1 MTREML
7 NAMVAEGKL
16 QVHHTASRRGYISR
30 KSEGKVEEY
39 TGKFGTGYVLLTARW
54 DTTNYCYVTYYINR

>member
-7 NAMVAEGKL
+7 HAMVAEGKL

-30 KSEGKVEEY
+30 KSDGVVEEY
-39 TGKFGTGYVLLTARW
+39 TGKFGAGYVLLTPRW
-54 DTTNYCYVTYYINR
+54 DTTTYCYVTYYIYR